1 MALQLTA
8 IWHPMISVFS
18 QRLICVCVC
27 ACVCIDIDNNKYT
40 TDITRVITVVKIQK
54 RKRQKPEYSSTMS
67 GATTAE
73 MVPLSTTSAVLS
85 SRVVSAS
92 NCGVRGPRFESHPF
106 IVTAAAVIYSLGHGL
121 CTFTAVPR
129 STQPSTLRGMVKWVS
144 AYGLSNNNNGNGG
157 CGW

>member
-1 MALQLTA
+1 
-8 IWHPMISVFS
+8 MISVFS
-18 QRLICVCVC
+18 QSLINFVCVC
-27 ACVCIDIDNNKYT
+27 ARARMCVCVCVCIDIDNNKYT

-54 RKRQKPEYSSTMS
+54 RKRHKPEYSSTMS

-73 MVPLSTTSAVLS
+73 MVPFSTTSAVLS

-106 IVTAAAVIYSLGHGL
+106 IVTAAAIYSLGHGL

-129 STQPSTLRGMVKWVS
+129 STQPSTLRVMVK
-144 AYGLSNNNNGNGG
+144 
-157 CGW
+157 